1 MKVLAGDIGGTK
13 TRLALCEVGDGRLA
27 VQAEAVF
34 PSAEHASLESIVQA
48 FRAQTGACAEQ
59 ACFGLAGP
67 VREDRCRTTNL
78 PWLVDARELER
89 RLGLSQVWLINDLE
103 ANAWGIAALPSED
116 FYLLQAGEPVTTG
129 NRCVIA
135 AGTGL
140 GQAGLVWDGARH
152 RPFATEGGHTDFA
165 PRSALEF
172 ALLEYLAQR
181 YGHVSWERIVSGPGL
196 VELCRFLCAQ
206 RKYVIPAWLA
216 EAMRA
221 GDAAAEIAAAG
232 LERRCPLCA
241 EALELFVS
249 LYGAEA
255 GNLALKHMAT
265 GGVYVGGGI
274 APKLLPKLREGGFLR
289 AFQAKGRMAP
299 LLEAMP
305 LRIILNDRTA
315 LFGPALYAAAQCD
328 G

>member
-13 TRLALCEVGDGRLA
+13 TRLALFEGKEGCLE

-34 PSAEHASLESIVQA
+34 PSAEFDSLEAIVQA
-48 FRAQTGACAEQ
+48 FQRQTSASAAQ

-67 VREDRCRTTNL
+67 VRDGRCHTTNL

-89 RLGLSQVWLINDLE
+89 RLGFSQVWLINDLE
-103 ANAWGIAALPSED
+103 ANAWGISALEPKD
-116 FYLLQAGEPVTTG
+116 FCQLQAGEPAATG

-140 GQAGLVWDGARH
+140 GQAGLVWDGVRY

-165 PRSALEF
+165 PRSPLEY
-172 ALLEYLAQR
+172 ALLEYLAER

-196 VELCRFLCAQ
+196 VELYRFLCTY

-216 EAMRA
+216 ESMLA

-232 LERRCPLCA
+232 MGRRCPLCV
-241 EALELFVS
+241 ETLELFVS

-265 GGVYVGGGI
+265 GGVFIGGGI
-274 APKLLPKLREGGFLR
+274 APKLLPKLREGGFML
-289 AFQAKGRMAP
+289 AFRTKGRMAS

-305 LRIILNDRTA
+305 VQVILNDRTA
-315 LFGPALYAAAQCD
+315 LFGPALYAAAQRD
-328 G
+328 D